1 MATYDA
7 FISYSHTDQHA
18 ANRVQTFLES
28 YRLPETAGRERRKR
42 RKLRIY
48 RDKTD
53 IRAGSLR
60 EEILAALAE
69 SACLLVCCSTASAAS
84 EWVAGE
90 ASAFLAGG
98 ADRPVILVL
107 LEGERKASIP
117 TPLLGRD
124 DLVIDLRQGWFMGML
139 RPAKRLEL
147 VRAAACI
154 AGLDLRQLIPWDK
167 RRRRQRAALVG
178 LAVAGICLAAL
189 AAPVRTWRELPVIPE
204 VQRLDRIV
212 SCEMQEGRLALAS
225 RHRGVGPQGG
235 RDYVAL
241 HPDAINAP
249 EEVDWLENNFN
260 PSSRLMPINAADR
273 EMVQRFHAA
282 VDAELFSQALAQQDG
297 GYPPEIWLGE
307 PTPGTFLAVF
317 ALPRE
322 MPVDE
327 FSAVPPAQ
335 ALVLTASRGKSVL
348 GSLEGLD
355 PPDLPTQ
362 VRAFAPSQGLA
373 AAQGAEALWLGARIN
388 ELGDSGGLWHSSD
401 GGARWEKVGGFFS
414 VGSLLVDARTPGRV
428 LAADAPGVR
437 MDGLYEVNL
446 SARLQMKSAQ
456 GNIWEDFYGP
466 PYEGNSELE
475 LCGYL
480 PDGALLVR
488 VDERLYV
495 RRWTYNL
502 ERLIHPPKIS
512 EAASLPAV
520 QNEQP

>member
-1 MATYDA
+1 MTTYDA
-7 FISYSHTDQHA
+7 FISYSHKDQRA
-18 ANRVQTFLES
+18 ASRVQNFLEG
-28 YRLPETAGRERRKR
+28 YRLPVIAARDRST
-42 RKLRIY
+42 LRIY

-84 EWVAGE
+84 EWVRNE
-90 ASAFLAGG
+90 VSAFLAGG
-98 ADRPVILVL
+98 ADRPVILAL

-117 TPLLGRD
+117 APLIGRD
-124 DLVIDLRQGWFMGML
+124 DLVIDLRGGWVMGML

-147 VRAAACI
+147 VRAIACI
-154 AGLDLRQLIPWDK
+154 AGIDLRQLIPWDK

-178 LAVAGICLAAL
+178 VSVLGICGIAM

-204 VQRLDRIV
+204 VQRLNRIV
-212 SCEMQEGRLALAS
+212 SCEIQQGRLALTS

-249 EEVDWLENNFN
+249 EEGAWLENNFN

-273 EMVQRFHAA
+273 EMVQRFHET
-282 VDAELFSQALAQQDG
+282 VDAKLFSQALAQQDG

-307 PTPGTFLAVF
+307 LTPGTFLAVF

-335 ALVLTASRGKSVL
+335 ALVLTASPGKSVL

-355 PPDLPTQ
+355 PPDMPTQ

-373 AAQGAEALWLGARIN
+373 AAQGAGALWLGARIN
-388 ELGDSGGLWHSSD
+388 ALGDSGGLWHSSD
-401 GGARWEKVGGFFS
+401 GGARWEKISGFFS
-414 VGSLLVDARTPGRV
+414 VGSLLVDPRTPGRV
-428 LAADAPGVR
+428 LAADAPGMR
-437 MDGLYEVNL
+437 MEGLYEVNL
-446 SARLQMKSAQ
+446 SARLQVKSPQ

-466 PYEGNSELE
+466 PFEGNSELE

-480 PDGALLVR
+480 PGGALLVR
-488 VDERLYV
+488 VDERIYE
-495 RRWTYNL
+495 RRWTYYL
-502 ERLIHPPKIS
+502 ERLIHPPRIP
-512 EAASLPAV
+512 EAALQPAV
-520 QNEQP
+520 QSEQP